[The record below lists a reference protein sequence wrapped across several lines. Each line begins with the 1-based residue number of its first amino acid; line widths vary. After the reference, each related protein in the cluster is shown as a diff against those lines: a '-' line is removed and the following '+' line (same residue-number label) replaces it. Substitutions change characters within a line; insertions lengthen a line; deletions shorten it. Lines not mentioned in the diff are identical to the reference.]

1 MTMRQKLRGNLAVP
15 YTRLALMVSFF
26 CLAVSW
32 ETHAQDADVG
42 FPVQPAP
49 EIRLTGV
56 LEAMKTP
63 QDSTFPVLSV
73 LIDGQPWLLHVSQV
87 EPVIPAYPAQ
97 EELQKVSGLGLRLLA
112 EHKVLS
118 ALQAPEMH
126 NRPIVLEGWLRVD
139 EGVLRVSSVRAAEPS
154 KANP

>member
-1 MTMRQKLRGNLAVP
+1 MIMRQKLRGNLVVP
-15 YTRLALMVSFF
+15 YTRLALIVSFF
-26 CLAVSW
+26 CLAGPW
-32 ETHAQDADVG
+32 ETRAQDADVG

-112 EHKVLS
+112 DHKVLS

-126 NRPIVLEGWLRVD
+126 NRPIVLEGWLRVN
-139 EGVLRVSSVRAAEPS
+139 EGVLRVSSVRAAGPS
-154 KANP
+154 KTNP

>member
-1 MTMRQKLRGNLAVP
+1 MRQKLRGNLAVP
-15 YTRLALMVSFF
+15 YTRLMLIVSFF
-26 CLAVSW
+26 CLAVPW
-32 ETHAQDADVG
+32 ETRAQDADVG

-56 LEAMKTP
+56 LEAIKTP

-97 EELQKVSGLGLRLLA
+97 EEMQKFSGLGLRLLA
-112 EHKVLS
+112 ERKVFS

-126 NRPIVLEGWLRVD
+126 NRSVALQGCLRVN
-139 EGVLRVSSVRAAEPS
+139 EEISRVSSVRAAEPS
-154 KANP
+154 KTN